1 MFLAAQTLTSK
12 LHQCESY
19 LIRYFFWNRAGSG
32 KTPQDPVGPMP
43 FAMQTEYELEE
54 HHEGYWEFRRKHF
67 QNHQMSL
74 GRNRPSSLFV
84 TIIRVFS
91 GSWEVSWVH
100 FPSQLPTEV
109 SRVVGRC
116 QLGSGGLKWT
126 EFVVQLSTEVSRVVG
141 RRPKLISLIWTK
153 FAFELS
159 ARDERHK
166 SRGVNIFFGSSPA
179 CSTLARYL

>member
-1 MFLAAQTLTSK
+1 MFLAAPTLTSK

-74 GRNRPSSLFV
+74 GRNGLSSLFNYQP
-84 TIIRVFS
+84 RF
-91 GSWEVSWVH
+91 
-100 FPSQLPTEV
+100 
-109 SRVVGRC
+109 
-116 QLGSGGLKWT
+116 LG
-126 EFVVQLSTEVSRVVG
+126 
-141 RRPKLISLIWTK
+141 
-153 FAFELS
+153 
-159 ARDERHK
+159 
-166 SRGVNIFFGSSPA
+166 
-179 CSTLARYL
+179 